1 MIIAKTA
8 HQILHRA
15 MIQMQIGKAEM
26 LHAATTRVIFNY
38 NRTTVLRKLQNQV
51 LTT

>member
-26 LHAATTRVIFNY
+26 LQPQH
-38 NRTTVLRKLQNQV
+38 
-51 LTT
+51 

>member
-15 MIQMQIGKAEM
+15 VIQMQIGKAEM
-26 LHAATTRVIFNY
+26 LHAATTRVIFNH

>member
-15 MIQMQIGKAEM
+15 VIQMQIGKAEM
-26 LHAATTRVIFNY
+26 IHADT
-38 NRTTVLRKLQNQV
+38 
-51 LTT
+51 